1 MLFYKPTNTSILGQE
16 RAEAQ
21 IDRGSGKQGEEAECQ
36 AIAAQTPHRPQLNH
50 MHTNTFTPVYSPLY
64 YNSGISLDHIPITFT
79 LPPVQNSHIPN
90 KNITF
95 KLQFVS
101 QSSKHA

>member
-64 YNSGISLDHIPITFT
+64 SNMNQIHQFRVSPSRLDLVI
-79 LPPVQNSHIPN
+79 
-90 KNITF
+90 
-95 KLQFVS
+95 
-101 QSSKHA
+101 